1 MDAAYQS
8 GAVIRRLLL
17 DLDAFFLEHPRCGDR
32 QRHVER
38 VRLVVMCVACGARSL
53 EI

>member
-1 MDAAYQS
+1 MDAAYQR

-17 DLDAFFLEHPRCGDR
+17 DLDAFFLEHPLCGDLDGGMSN
-32 QRHVER
+32 ER
-38 VRLVVMCVACGARSL
+38 AWLMCVARGARSV